1 MNSCRL
7 VFGYLTLYSDNGIVV
22 VRGRL
27 SPEIVALVQRALEAA
42 SDRLYHDAEDPA
54 DVSVCQRRADAFG
67 LIAES
72 ALAADL
78 DRGTAADRY
87 QVVVHVDADS
97 LERDAEPPPP
107 ARVLIG

>member
-1 MNSCRL
+1 MHGAAGAKASRPAHTGWIG
-7 VFGYLTLYSDNGIVV
+7 VQASRWG
-22 VRGRL
+22 
-27 SPEIVALVQRALEAA
+27 QRARRCAW
-42 SDRLYHDAEDPA
+42 DKAE
-54 DVSVCQRRADAFG
+54 VSVGQRRADALG